1 MQYIEI
7 RVKGQ
12 IDRKWSDWF
21 DSLSITY
28 TQEGDTVLKG
38 TITDQAA
45 MYGILSKLR
54 DLGMQLISVV
64 PIE

>member
-64 PIE
+64 PKE